1 MPNQLINL
9 VKLTIPN
16 TICVIA
22 AITSPGKTFYNNY
35 SYQV

>member
-9 VKLTIPN
+9 VKLAVPDPV
-16 TICVIA
+16 CLIA
-22 AITSPGKTFYNNY
+22 AITSLGKICYNNY